1 MVLTGDRRTH
11 LVEVSGRGTL
21 PVTDWSGPP
30 GAPVLVLLHGVTIDA
45 DTNWSAVCPALARR
59 YRVITLDLRG
69 HGRGLP
75 VRGRYR
81 LEDCADD
88 VAAVVRALDTG
99 PAVAVGYSMGG
110 MVAQLFWR
118 RHRDLTAGLVLCST
132 SRNVTGTWWE
142 QAVSLGMPLA
152 VSTTRL
158 LAPLFPIGADAIAA
172 PLLDAEPD
180 PQARRPALNQMRR
193 TPLATALDA
202 MHAVSRFSSH
212 EWIGGVDVPTAVLV
226 TRDDRVVPPHR
237 QHRLAAAVPGATT
250 VEVDGDHGVFLAA
263 PAAFADGLLR
273 ACAAVTA
280 TGPKADTAA

>member
-132 SRNVTGTWWE
+132 SRNVTGTWW
-142 QAVSLGMPLA
+142 PLA